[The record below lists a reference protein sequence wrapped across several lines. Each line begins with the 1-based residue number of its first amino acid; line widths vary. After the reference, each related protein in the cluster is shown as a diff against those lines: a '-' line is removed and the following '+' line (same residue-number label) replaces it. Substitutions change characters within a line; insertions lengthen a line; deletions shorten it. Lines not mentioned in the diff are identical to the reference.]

1 MSRRISVDP
10 ELCTICY
17 RFRTMIKIAIFED
30 NREQRDALSAVLNA
44 SEALGVVGA
53 FNSAHKV
60 VDDVAACS
68 PDLVL
73 MDIDMPVVDG
83 IKAVAILRARFPELR
98 IVMLTVIEDDDR
110 IFAAIRAGA
119 DGYFLKQTDPERLI
133 QGIKEALEGGAPMS
147 PSIARRVLRM
157 MEGKQTPITKAD
169 EFHLT
174 PREQE
179 ILSLLVKGYTYKRI
193 AAELNLSYAT
203 VNRHVSNVYVKLRVH
218 SVNEAVA
225 LAVRKGLA

>member
-1 MSRRISVDP
+1 
-10 ELCTICY
+10 
-17 RFRTMIKIAIFED
+17 MIKIAIFED

-44 SEALGVVGA
+44 ADGLGVVGA

-60 VDDVAACS
+60 VDDVAACG

-83 IKAVAILRARFPELR
+83 IKAVAILRARYAELR

-119 DGYFLKQTDPERLI
+119 DGYFLKQTDPDRLI
-133 QGIKEALEGGAPMS
+133 QGIQEAMTGGAPMS

-157 MEGKQTPITKAD
+157 MEGRQTPATKPD
-169 EFHLT
+169 EFQLT

-179 ILSLLVKGYTYKRI
+179 ILGLLVKGYTYKRI
-193 AAELNLSYAT
+193 ASELNLSYAT

>member
-1 MSRRISVDP
+1 
-10 ELCTICY
+10 
-17 RFRTMIKIAIFED
+17 MIKIAIFED
-30 NREQRDALSAVLNA
+30 NRQQRDALSAVLNA
-44 SEALGVVGA
+44 ADDLGVVGA
-53 FNSAHKV
+53 YNSAHKV
-60 VDDVAACS
+60 VEDVENCS

-83 IKAVAILRARFPELR
+83 IKAVAILRARFPDLR

-119 DGYFLKQTDPERLI
+119 DGYFLKQTDPDRLI
-133 QGIKEALEGGAPMS
+133 QGIKEAMEGGAPMS

-157 MEGKQTPITKAD
+157 MEGRQTPAARSD
-169 EFHLT
+169 EFQLT

-179 ILSLLVKGYTYKRI
+179 ILSLLVKGFTYKRI
-193 AAELNLSYAT
+193 AMELNLSYAT

-225 LAVRKGLA
+225 LAIRKGLA

>member
-1 MSRRISVDP
+1 
-10 ELCTICY
+10 
-17 RFRTMIKIAIFED
+17 MIKIAIFED

-44 SEALGVVGA
+44 AEGLGVVGA
-53 FNSAHKV
+53 YNSAHKV
-60 VDDVAACS
+60 AEDVEACR

-83 IKAVAILRARFPELR
+83 IKAVTILRARYQDLR

-119 DGYFLKQTDPERLI
+119 DGYFLKQTDPDRLI
-133 QGIKEALEGGAPMS
+133 QGIKEAIDGGAPMS

-157 MEGKQTPITKAD
+157 MEGRQAPAAKPD

-174 PREQE
+174 AREQE

-193 AAELNLSYAT
+193 ASELLLSYAT

-225 LAVRKGLA
+225 LAIRKGLA

>member
-1 MSRRISVDP
+1 
-10 ELCTICY
+10 
-17 RFRTMIKIAIFED
+17 MIKIAIFED

-44 SEALGVVGA
+44 AEELGVVGA

-60 VDDVAACS
+60 VDDVGSCS

-83 IKAVAILRARFPELR
+83 IKAVAILRARFPDLR

-119 DGYFLKQTDPERLI
+119 DGYFLKQTDPDRLI

-157 MEGKQTPITKAD
+157 MEGKQTPATKPD
-169 EFHLT
+169 EFLLT

-203 VNRHVSNVYVKLRVH
+203 VNRHVSNVYLKLRVH